1 MLAYY
6 MGVVAMCKMVNLKT
20 NIDTQVRISEYK
32 TDQIRNLIIS
42 AALCKDI
49 KQIILFG
56 STLAS
61 NCSKESDID
70 FVIISDLSVAQLS
83 RKKSFREFLEQLYMA
98 DDFRTDYDILYFK
111 SMDEILNNQTDLICS
126 EISSKG
132 KLIYDRNGVAA

>member
-1 MLAYY
+1 